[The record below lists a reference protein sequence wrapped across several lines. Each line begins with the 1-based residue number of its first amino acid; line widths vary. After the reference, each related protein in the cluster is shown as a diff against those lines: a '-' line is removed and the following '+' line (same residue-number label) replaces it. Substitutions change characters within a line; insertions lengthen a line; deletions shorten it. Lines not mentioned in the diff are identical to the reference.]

1 MVTLT
6 ERVRFYETDLM
17 GVVYHANYFHWF
29 EMGRIAYLRHGGIDL
44 NKMMED
50 GFVFPVVDVS
60 CHYRQ
65 SARFDDEIIIET
77 TLLSCSKVK
86 VVFSYVL
93 RRKADNAVLAEGRS
107 TNAFTTPE
115 GKVERLS
122 EKYYQK
128 LQNLMEEERNK
139 EAC

>member
-1 MVTLT
+1 
-6 ERVRFYETDLM
+6 
-17 GVVYHANYFHWF
+17 
-29 EMGRIAYLRHGGIDL
+29 
-44 NKMMED
+44 
-50 GFVFPVVDVS
+50 VDVS